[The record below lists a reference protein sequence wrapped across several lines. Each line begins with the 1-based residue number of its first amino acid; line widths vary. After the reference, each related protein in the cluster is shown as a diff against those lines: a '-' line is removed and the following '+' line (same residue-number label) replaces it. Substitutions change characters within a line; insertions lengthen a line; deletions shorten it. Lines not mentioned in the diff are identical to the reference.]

1 VQRSLGQPKIRHIHY
16 ANHLDANIFSY
27 YANLLHKEYE
37 KTVEELKLGEC
48 ITAYRRIPVHL
59 DKPDGPMK
67 CNIHFAN
74 EVFQFIKNTPYSEL
88 LVLTLDITGFFDN
101 LKHSILKHKWQN
113 LLGSHNLP
121 PNHYNVFRNITKFSY
136 IDEIDIFE
144 TFKEK
149 IIIQKKPKDGSK
161 PTPIKRKKISKLKHL
176 RNQEAIAFCTKK
188 DFTKWSDRNQ
198 LIKNN
203 KYTNQETKE
212 LRTKG
217 IPQGSPISAVLAN
230 LYMLDFDKDINEL
243 VRQHGGL
250 YRRYSDDIVLACP
263 VELETTVQ
271 NVITQKLAELNLE
284 AQADKT
290 QSFLFERRNGTI
302 QCLEKKQNDFFT
314 NKRFSY
320 LGFEFDGETAL
331 LKPSSLAK
339 FYRRM
344 KKSIRAAQ
352 FHAFRHTNKTTRGE
366 LFKNRLYKRFTYLG
380 SQRKR
385 RHDSVPKTDW
395 GNYLA
400 YANKANY
407 IMEGSKIK
415 RQVRKH
421 WRIFH
426 KLMEN

>member
-1 VQRSLGQPKIRHIHY
+1 
-16 ANHLDANIFSY
+16 
-27 YANLLHKEYE
+27 
-37 KTVEELKLGEC
+37 
-48 ITAYRRIPVHL
+48 
-59 DKPDGPMK
+59 M
-67 CNIHFAN
+67 
-74 EVFQFIKNTPYSEL
+74 
-88 LVLTLDITGFFDN
+88 
-101 LKHSILKHKWQN
+101 
-113 LLGSHNLP
+113 
-121 PNHYNVFRNITKFSY
+121 
-136 IDEIDIFE
+136 
-144 TFKEK
+144 
-149 IIIQKKPKDGSK
+149 
-161 PTPIKRKKISKLKHL
+161 
-176 RNQEAIAFCTKK
+176 
-188 DFTKWSDRNQ
+188 
-198 LIKNN
+198 
-203 KYTNQETKE
+203 
-212 LRTKG
+212 
-217 IPQGSPISAVLAN
+217 
-230 LYMLDFDKDINEL
+230 
-243 VRQHGGL
+243 

-271 NVITQKLAELNLE
+271 NVITQKLAELKLE

-331 LKPSSLAK
+331 LKSSSLAK

>member
-1 VQRSLGQPKIRHIHY
+1 MNSAGQLRFLVHAHHKICWWGTGISWEKQVEANVSTQKLTSSFKLSSKPLVSTILFISLLFVQRSLGQPKIRHIHY

-161 PTPIKRKKISKLKHL
+161 PTPIKRKKS
-176 RNQEAIAFCTKK
+176 RN
-188 DFTKWSDRNQ
+188 
-198 LIKNN
+198 
-203 KYTNQETKE
+203 
-212 LRTKG
+212 
-217 IPQGSPISAVLAN
+217 
-230 LYMLDFDKDINEL
+230 
-243 VRQHGGL
+243 
-250 YRRYSDDIVLACP
+250 
-263 VELETTVQ
+263 
-271 NVITQKLAELNLE
+271 
-284 AQADKT
+284 
-290 QSFLFERRNGTI
+290 
-302 QCLEKKQNDFFT
+302 
-314 NKRFSY
+314 
-320 LGFEFDGETAL
+320 
-331 LKPSSLAK
+331 
-339 FYRRM
+339 
-344 KKSIRAAQ
+344 
-352 FHAFRHTNKTTRGE
+352 
-366 LFKNRLYKRFTYLG
+366 
-380 SQRKR
+380 
-385 RHDSVPKTDW
+385 
-395 GNYLA
+395 
-400 YANKANY
+400 
-407 IMEGSKIK
+407 
-415 RQVRKH
+415 
-421 WRIFH
+421 
-426 KLMEN
+426 